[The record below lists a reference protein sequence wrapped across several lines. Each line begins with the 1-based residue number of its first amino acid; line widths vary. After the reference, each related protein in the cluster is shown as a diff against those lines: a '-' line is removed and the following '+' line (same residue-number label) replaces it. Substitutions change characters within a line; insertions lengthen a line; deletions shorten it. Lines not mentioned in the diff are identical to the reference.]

1 MNLKK
6 KIIFL
11 VGPTASGK
19 SAVALEL
26 AKRLNCEIISCD
38 SMQVYKELNI
48 VSDKP
53 SKSDRKKIRHHLIDV
68 VSLGQDYNVA
78 DYQQKAQE
86 AIKKIHGKNKI
97 PLIVG
102 GSGLYMKV
110 LLDGIFSEGSTDKK
124 IRNKLYK
131 QAEKYGKL
139 YLYRR
144 LKKIDLAAAKK
155 IHPNDLRRIVR
166 ALEIYDKTKIPISK
180 LQRQTKGLSGEYDVK
195 VFGLQLDREVL
206 YQRINDRV
214 DKMFKAGLVKELNK
228 ILHKKLSQT
237 AKKIIGI
244 KEIGDFLDAKITL
257 DEARELLKR
266 NSRRFAKRQ
275 LTWFRKEKRI
285 NWIPVRPEENLKA
298 IAQKIWKRQF

>member
-26 AKRLNCEIISCD
+26 AEKLNCEIISCD

-48 VSDKP
+48 VSAKP
-53 SKSDRKKIRHHLIDV
+53 SKSDRKKIQHHLIDV
-68 VSLGQDYNVA
+68 VSVADNYNVA
-78 DYQQKAQE
+78 DYQSQAQE
-86 AIKKIHGKNKI
+86 AIKKIHKKNKI

-102 GSGLYMKV
+102 GSGLYIKV
-110 LLDGIFSEGSTDKK
+110 LLDGIFSEAASDKK
-124 IRNKLYK
+124 IRDKLFK
-131 QAEKYGKL
+131 QAEKYGKS
-139 YLYRR
+139 YLYCR
-144 LKKIDLAAAKK
+144 LNKIDPAAANK

-166 ALEIYDKTKIPISK
+166 ALEVYAKTKIPISR
-180 LQRQTKGLSGEYDVK
+180 LQSQTKGLFDEYEVEL
-195 VFGLQLDREVL
+195 FGLQLDRQEL

-214 DKMFKAGLVKELNK
+214 DKMFESGLVKELK
-228 ILHKKLSQT
+228 RVLHKKLSLT

-244 KEIGDFLDAKITL
+244 KEIQNFLTERISA
-257 DEARELLKR
+257 DEAKDLLKR
-266 NSRRFAKRQ
+266 NTRHYAKRQ

-285 NWIPVRPEENLKA
+285 NWIQINPDENPKT
-298 IAQKIWKRQF
+298 IAGKIWKRRF